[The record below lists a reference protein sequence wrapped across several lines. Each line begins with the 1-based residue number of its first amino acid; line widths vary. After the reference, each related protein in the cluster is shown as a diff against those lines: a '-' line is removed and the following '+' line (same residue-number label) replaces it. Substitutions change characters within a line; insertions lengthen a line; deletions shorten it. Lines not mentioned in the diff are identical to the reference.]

1 MIKGVY
7 DACDMWCMYCPV
19 TRRCL
24 VFRCQ
29 PDRLRSMHPLPAHGD
44 DTLHSLQIL
53 KSLADAE
60 GRSAPIEVEAFVTKD
75 RAKQTLVFTL
85 DDPLERL
92 GGSYMN
98 RAEAYLRSCPDFP
111 FDIVRRADGPTPLEV
126 FAWFHDIVPSR
137 IFRAVLAAKAVTVG
151 LGDRREEAL
160 IAAKVALIGIDRSF
174 DALAA
179 MSIEDDDPRLES
191 LQSHLRRLRIE
202 IEKRFPDARNY
213 VRTGLDEAAP
223 R

>member
-19 TRRCL
+19 TDRCL

-29 PDRLRSMHPLPAHGD
+29 PDGPPNMRSQPGHGD
-44 DTLHSLQIL
+44 DTLHSLQIM
-53 KSLADAE
+53 KRLADAE

-75 RAKQTLVFTL
+75 RAKQLLVFTL
-85 DDPLERL
+85 DDPLEHL

-98 RAEAYLRSCPDFP
+98 RAEAYLRSRPDFP
-111 FDIVRRADGPTPLEV
+111 FDIVRRAGGPTPLEV

-137 IFRAVLAAKAVTVG
+137 IFRAVLAARAATAG

-160 IAAKVALIGIDRSF
+160 IAAKVALIGIDRSL

-179 MSIEDDDPRLES
+179 MSVTDDDPRLEA
-191 LQSHLRRLRIE
+191 LHADARRLRRE
-202 IEKRFPDARNY
+202 VANRFPEARNY
-213 VRTGLDEAAP
+213 IRAGLDDGAP